1 VLSALAG
8 SADAWVGPGGKVTVV
23 LRKIRES
30 SRPG

>member
-8 SADAWVGPGGKVTVV
+8 SADAWVGPGDRVTVM

-30 SRPG
+30 SRSG